1 MCVCVCVCGFSVSA
15 ELKNV
20 ESASPGGLRLVGLV
34 WIVLDAVDLILL
46 ECFERKTA
54 VVLGVRRK
62 RGVAW
67 GAQAGQIGQRD
78 SVIVLSGFWV

>member
-1 MCVCVCVCGFSVSA
+1 M
-15 ELKNV
+15 
-20 ESASPGGLRLVGLV
+20 VGLV

-78 SVIVLSGFWV
+78 SVNCAFWILGVNAALVAEPA